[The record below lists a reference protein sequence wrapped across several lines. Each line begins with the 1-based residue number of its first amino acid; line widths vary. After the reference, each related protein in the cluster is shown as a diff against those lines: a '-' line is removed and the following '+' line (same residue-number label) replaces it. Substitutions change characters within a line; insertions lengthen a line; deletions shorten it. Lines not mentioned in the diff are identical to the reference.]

1 MILAM
6 SDLQVKGVTALQQII
21 LAYREQSEDTASK
34 SFDGSKH
41 ITSPYVK
48 VTSSLISISEPTT
61 ISKLPICNS
70 QPLPPTHPTIV
81 FSGSTFPLLKLNDC
95 FHILWTGYKT
105 QMPL

>member
-1 MILAM
+1 M

-48 VTSSLISISEPTT
+48 VTSSLISISEPIT

-70 QPLPPTHPTIV
+70 QPLPPHTPHHCFFRKY
-81 FSGSTFPLLKLNDC
+81 FSIT
-95 FHILWTGYKT
+95 
-105 QMPL
+105 